1 MTRVTEGR
9 QRESHVLVV
18 CTGNI
23 CRSPLLERILQSALD
38 DRWGSGAVSVRSA
51 GTMGLQGSAMDER
64 ARAQLGLFGGD
75 GAGFVARRLTPAMV
89 AGADLVLTATREHR
103 ALVAQAHPRALRYAF
118 TYRDFADLSA
128 HLEEADL
135 PTAADGPTWVREITA
150 TVAAC
155 RGRRATLP
163 PADADV
169 VDPYGRQD
177 HVYETMSSQIRTAT
191 PSVVRALTGR

>member
-1 MTRVTEGR
+1 MTEGR

-128 HLEEADL
+128 HLEETDL
-135 PTAADGPTWVREITA
+135 PTAADGPTWVRDITA

-163 PADADV
+163 LADARSLRFFGKVENLFD
-169 VDPYGRQD
+169 REN
-177 HVYETMSSQIRTAT
+177 YESGFRTPGRTAR
-191 PSVVRALTGR
+191 VGAAFNF